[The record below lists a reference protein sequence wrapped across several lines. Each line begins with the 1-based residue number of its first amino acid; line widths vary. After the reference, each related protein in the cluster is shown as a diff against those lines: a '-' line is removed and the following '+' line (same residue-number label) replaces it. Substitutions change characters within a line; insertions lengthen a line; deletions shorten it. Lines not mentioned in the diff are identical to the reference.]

1 MKIWV
6 SRVFRGKNTKKKQRQ
21 STLTQFV
28 SFCSFHFIFFGGMFF
43 VVRFCQNINHF
54 QFSHE
59 CMPRDVLTV
68 WLQSIEVKNWL
79 PFEWVF
85 TSHLYKNDRP
95 MIKKNHEPHFISIL
109 GGWVHPTSFA
119 KKNSGDFGESPGAFP
134 MESQNSMVPVSTSY
148 GYLDCLGRK
157 KWTYI
162 TIIYYR
168 LGSHKS
174 CNPYTI
180 QAIPWPDIVAAVLEC
195 TRPAIFQVWVRIWG
209 PKKTL
214 KPSGFGQVITTKRP
228 GIKKHSTWLVTICGW
243 PGLPCWEIAP

>member
-6 SRVFRGKNTKKKQRQ
+6 SGVFRGKNTQKKQRQ

-95 MIKKNHEPHFISIL
+95 MIKKTTNLISSAF
-109 GGWVHPTSFA
+109 WVDEFTPLRSQ
-119 KKNSGDFGESPGAFP
+119 KKLRGLRG
-134 MESQNSMVPVSTSY
+134 
-148 GYLDCLGRK
+148 
-157 KWTYI
+157 
-162 TIIYYR
+162 
-168 LGSHKS
+168 
-174 CNPYTI
+174 
-180 QAIPWPDIVAAVLEC
+180 IPWGIPNGKSKFHGSSQHQLWVL
-195 TRPAIFQVWVRIWG
+195 
-209 PKKTL
+209 
-214 KPSGFGQVITTKRP
+214 
-228 GIKKHSTWLVTICGW
+228 
-243 PGLPCWEIAP
+243 GLPG

>member
-6 SRVFRGKNTKKKQRQ
+6 SGVFRGKNTQKKQRQ

-95 MIKKNHEPHFISIL
+95 MIKKKPRTSFHQHFGWMSSPHF
-109 GGWVHPTSFA
+109 V
-119 KKNSGDFGESPGAFP
+119 
-134 MESQNSMVPVSTSY
+134 
-148 GYLDCLGRK
+148 RK
-157 KWTYI
+157 KKL
-162 TIIYYR
+162 R
-168 LGSHKS
+168 GLRG
-174 CNPYTI
+174 
-180 QAIPWPDIVAAVLEC
+180 IPWGIPNGKSKFHGSSQHQLWVL
-195 TRPAIFQVWVRIWG
+195 
-209 PKKTL
+209 
-214 KPSGFGQVITTKRP
+214 
-228 GIKKHSTWLVTICGW
+228 
-243 PGLPCWEIAP
+243 GLPG